1 MTDDGFGMD
10 AAWLVALNRTADVS
24 STQGGEHGLG
34 LKLVRQI
41 AKAPGGTIQFQQAV
55 PYRLKICP
63 ARRGCGRSLT
73 ARKDCSRRSSIG
85 WWLHRA
91 INSGRK

>member
-1 MTDDGFGMD
+1 MTDDGIGMD

-41 AKAPGGTIQFQQAV
+41 TKAPGGTIQFQQAV
-55 PYRLKICP
+55 PYRLKICVDFSKSP
-63 ARRGCGRSLT
+63 IS
-73 ARKDCSRRSSIG
+73 
-85 WWLHRA
+85 
-91 INSGRK
+91 

>member
-41 AKAPGGTIQFQQAV
+41 VKAHGGTVQFQQAV
-55 PYRLKICP
+55 PHGL
-63 ARRGCGRSLT
+63 GV
-73 ARKDCSRRSSIG
+73 SIIFSTS
-85 WWLHRA
+85 H
-91 INSGRK
+91 NE